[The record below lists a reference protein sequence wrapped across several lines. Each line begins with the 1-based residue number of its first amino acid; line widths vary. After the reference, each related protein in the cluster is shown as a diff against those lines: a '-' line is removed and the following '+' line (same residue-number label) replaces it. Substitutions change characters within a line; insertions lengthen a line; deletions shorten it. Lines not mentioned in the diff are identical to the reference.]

1 MSIADNIKK
10 ARKNKG
16 YTQEQLAEI
25 LEVGQNTLARY
36 ENETRTPT
44 SEMLSK
50 LALAL
55 NVTTDC
61 LLGIEQEIEIDE
73 ETKQIMALREQYRR
87 SPNTRVLF
95 DLAKNA
101 TEKDIKTVA
110 KLLEILNNEN
120 NAKWIALKMF
130 QAFNHTYISF
140 LFVTKYNLCYT

>member
-1 MSIADNIKK
+1 MPTTLKK

-120 NAKWIALKMF
+120 NAK
-130 QAFNHTYISF
+130 
-140 LFVTKYNLCYT
+140 